1 MEIVPVINCDD
12 FNCVKEKL
20 AILDGILPDGERK
33 IHIDISDGQYAAKPE
48 WNDPEALG
56 KFLAENNLVF
66 DISVHF
72 MAKKPCDEIR
82 KWAPLIKKAV
92 VPLDCDEC
100 CEHLIETCRDNN
112 IICSLSIPPG
122 KSVEDAIRYAD
133 IFSEF
138 QILAVSP
145 GPSGQ
150 NMSEGTIGKIKEL
163 KAALP
168 SAIIEVD
175 GGVNAETAP
184 MLKGAGADVA
194 LSGSYI
200 FNSAD
205 PKSAYMELKES

>member
-20 AILDGILPDGERK
+20 SILDGILPSGERRV
-33 IHIDISDGQYAAKPE
+33 HIDISDGQYAVKPE

-56 KFLAENNLVF
+56 KFLEETGLKF

-72 MAKKPCDEIR
+72 MVKKPCDEIK
-82 KWAPLIKKAV
+82 KWAPFIKKAV

-100 CEHLIETCRDNN
+100 CEHLIGTCRERS
-112 IICSLSIPPG
+112 IVFSLSVPPG
-122 KSVEDAIRYAD
+122 NGVEEAVRYANL
-133 IFSEF
+133 FNEF
-138 QILAVSP
+138 QILAVAP

-150 NMSEGTIGKIKEL
+150 KMSEGTIEKIKEL

-175 GGVNAETAP
+175 GGVNPETVP
-184 MLKGAGADVA
+184 MIKNAGADVA

-205 PKSAYMELKES
+205 PKSAYLELKES